1 MQKNIMEKDGK
12 ELYKSMN
19 KAVYGKTMENLRN
32 RINVKLVS
40 NKKRL
45 FSHDT

>member
-1 MQKNIMEKDGK
+1 M
-12 ELYKSMN
+12 
-19 KAVYGKTMENLRN
+19 RN

-45 FSHDT
+45 FKMYLKIKLYVTQNI